1 MSRKLIGLVLVCVM
15 FAPLALAQEPAASAL
30 SWLDWM
36 SRFWATWL
44 PVAPSSNSHA
54 EIEGD
59 GSPSIDPIG
68 LEAPEPCCAS
78 ALAEAK
84 AEVNSSELAGD

>member
-15 FAPLALAQEPAASAL
+15 IAPLALAQEPTASAL

-36 SRFWATWL
+36 SSVWLSWL
-44 PVAPSSNSHA
+44 PVAPSSNSRA
-54 EIEGD
+54 EMEDD

-68 LEAPEPCCAS
+68 LQAPEPCCVPP
-78 ALAEAK
+78 LAESK
-84 AEVNSSELAGD
+84 AEANGSGLGGD